1 MPMVFNNLNFELQTV
16 PGFDTSNLKR
26 ELSQVQ
32 QRFGF
37 LGEGLTEKMGSLD
50 SQLVIWKQIEQSRDD
65 ILSWSADTQK
75 IFKKP
80 LKTCQIPR
88 LQMLGSRSI
97 EIKSIL

>member
-37 LGEGLTEKMGSLD
+37 LGEGLTKKMGSLD

-65 ILSWSADTQK
+65 ILS
-75 IFKKP
+75 
-80 LKTCQIPR
+80 
-88 LQMLGSRSI
+88 
-97 EIKSIL
+97 